1 MDAVVVV
8 FESPH
13 TLSINWIG
21 NAMNDTIAEAVL
33 TIILAAESSRAS
45 LSGIYS
51 PNQSN
56 VVAMNVIAPHGAVP
70 RQDKLSRV
78 LLFLNEQFGD
88 SVTQVEDGVEIR
100 VDNVE
105 SHMAKLD
112 FETMEVEGKWEP
124 LVSRVKHIVKRALG
138 VVAPLGLGGVVKD
151 EDLVAE
157 MEGFVGDGI
166 GHENGNGIGKI
177 EDEDE

>member
-8 FESPH
+8 FETQQ

-33 TIILAAESSRAS
+33 TIILAAENSRAS
-45 LSGIYS
+45 LPGNFLQ
-51 PNQSN
+51 NQFN
-56 VVAMNVIAPHGAVP
+56 IIALDMIAPHAAVV

-78 LLFLNEQFGD
+78 LLFLREQFGD
-88 SVTQVEDGVEIR
+88 SITEAEDGVEIR

-124 LVSRVKHIVKRALG
+124 LVSRVKYIVKRALG
-138 VVAPLGLGGVVKD
+138 VVAPLGVGGVVED

-157 MEGFVGDGI
+157 MEGLVDDGI
-166 GHENGNGIGKI
+166 GHENRNGIGKI